1 MIFFLKVQ
9 IIVRERKPWILLHLI
24 FTDMKHLCLA
34 LICIISYQFN
44 AQNVECKKA
53 ITQTQSDS
61 DTIST
66 KNGIIQGHVP
76 LLKGIP
82 IHKVT
87 SKKRL
92 DNIRL
97 NFKKSKLIK
106 LIDESEDFES
116 LPQFQRMRMGH
127 LSPTI
132 KSSNQD
138 FIAFFSIQPNNSQP
152 PFILKDKVE
161 YEGKEIPRYL
171 LHIRANLAISLNKNI
186 SFDEI
191 EHFIEYKPATYAKD
205 IFNADTVITYSLS
218 LGGEYLRGKYKHCD
232 VWLFHKINVG
242 YFSLYCFYTDKGY
255 ANKRMYEQELEKILR
270 FKD

>member
-1 MIFFLKVQ
+1 MARSR
-9 IIVRERKPWILLHLI
+9 IILVSFMLLLASILQAQERATNHRETIG
-24 FTDMKHLCLA
+24 C
-34 LICIISYQFN
+34 
-44 AQNVECKKA
+44 
-53 ITQTQSDS
+53 DS
-61 DTIST
+61 IVV

-76 LLKGIP
+76 LLPKMTIETMTP
-82 IHKVT
+82 QMH
-87 SKKRL
+87 L
-92 DNIRL
+92 NDIRL
-97 NFKKSKLIK
+97 KLKKSKLIK
-106 LIDESEDFES
+106 VIDESEDFES

-138 FIAFFSIQPNNSQP
+138 FIAFFSIQPNNNQP

-205 IFNADTVITYSLS
+205 VFKADTVITYSLS

-232 VWLFHKINVG
+232 VWLFLKNNVG

>member
-1 MIFFLKVQ
+1 
-9 IIVRERKPWILLHLI
+9 
-24 FTDMKHLCLA
+24 MKHLCLA
-34 LICIISYQFN
+34 LICIISYQLN
-44 AQNVECKKA
+44 AQNAECKKA

-76 LLKGIP
+76 LLEGIP
-82 IHKVT
+82 IHKMT

-132 KSSNQD
+132 KSSDQD
-138 FIAFFSIQPNNSQP
+138 FIAFFSIQPNNYQP
-152 PFILKDKVE
+152 PLILKDKTE
-161 YEGKEIPRYL
+161 LEGKEIYRYL
-171 LHIRANLAISLNKNI
+171 LGIRANLAISLNKKKDNI
-186 SFDEI
+186 SFNDI
-191 EHFIEYKPATYAKD
+191 KHFIEYKPATFAKD
-205 IFNADTVITYSLS
+205 IFNADTVITYPLS
-218 LGGEYLRGKYKHCD
+218 LEGECLREKYNYCD